1 MNTVVI
7 LLAAAALAAAVI
19 VYTQLTR
26 ANAQL
31 QSMGERI
38 ARLDEVTRNVQRV
51 GESISGLEQLL
62 ASPKLRGGLGEW
74 TLESL
79 LQEVLPQDH
88 IMKQQRLPMRG
99 VIVDVAV
106 RTGDGRIIAID
117 SKFPLDAF
125 RRILQAEAANGD
137 SSRFQAEFARAVR
150 DRIDEVSSKY
160 ISPEDGT
167 LDFALMYVPSESIY
181 YEIAVR
187 DRGAELLE
195 YARSERVVICSP
207 NTLYA
212 YLQSVMMGIR
222 GFQIAGRVE
231 EIQIALEH
239 LRQDFAEARMRF
251 DRAGDQL
258 RNAVTNVDGARMTL
272 RELEDRLDRISDKQV
287 TINVEA
293 HL

>member
-1 MNTVVI
+1 MTLAI
-7 LLAAAALAAAVI
+7 ILAASALAAAVI
-19 VYTQLTR
+19 IYTQLVR
-26 ANAQL
+26 ATAQL
-31 QSMGERI
+31 QVMSERV
-38 ARLDEVTRNVQRV
+38 ARLDEVTRDVRRV
-51 GESISGLEQLL
+51 GESITGLEQIL

-79 LQEVLPQDH
+79 LYEVLPHGHVARQH
-88 IMKQQRLPMRG
+88 RLAMRG

-106 RTGDGRIIAID
+106 RTADGRIIAID

-125 RRILQAEAANGD
+125 RRILQAEAAGD
-137 SSRFQAEFARAVR
+137 DAGRFQSEFSRAVR

-212 YLQSVMMGIR
+212 YLQAVMMGIR
-222 GFQIAGRVE
+222 GLQIAERVE
-231 EIQIALEH
+231 DIQIMLEH
-239 LRQDFAEARMRF
+239 LRQDFGEARSKF
-251 DRAGDQL
+251 DRAGEQV
-258 RNAVTNVDGARMTL
+258 RFAMQNVDAARLTL
-272 RELEDRLDRISDKQV
+272 RELEARLDRIGEQQV
-287 TINVEA
+287 VIPG
-293 HL
+293 